1 MLKLASP
8 LYPWIQGTTFRD
20 SLGSDDSAEVLRVS
34 AQNWQPLGATAF
46 KAMAVTGF
54 QDFFVTHPRPFV
66 QTLQALMT
74 FFITFIGGRCGI
86 FCLVLFVYSWKN
98 VKWEVSLVCLF
109 VLQRKGN
116 ENLFWEQSQS
126 FVTLSWSVTSHWL
139 LFDEITGLHPVFI
152 LVTLLVA
159 SDVIWQLLHLGEKNI
174 WANRWFLKSCK
185 ITPGEDMLTK
195 DLKQAALQVC
205 DDSMF

>member
-46 KAMAVTGF
+46 KAVAVTGF

-116 ENLFWEQSQS
+116 ENVFWEQSQS

-139 LFDEITGLHPVFI
+139 LFDEITGLHTSYSTCGFWCY
-152 LVTLLVA
+152 LAALN
-159 SDVIWQLLHLGEKNI
+159 LGEENI

-185 ITPGEDMLTK
+185 IIPGEDMLTK